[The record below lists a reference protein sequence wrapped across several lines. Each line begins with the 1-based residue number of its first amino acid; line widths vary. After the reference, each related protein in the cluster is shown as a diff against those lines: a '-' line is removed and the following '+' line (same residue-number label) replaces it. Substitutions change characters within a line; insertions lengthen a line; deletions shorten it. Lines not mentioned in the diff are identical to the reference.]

1 MNLITNF
8 HNLILNLCKYIFMHV
23 YIQQQQQQPPPLSLS
38 LNFVELAIDP
48 QHISI
53 YSLYIGQ
60 PHVLLYAILF

>member
-8 HNLILNLCKYIFMHV
+8 HNLISNQYKYIFMLV
-23 YIQQQQQQPPPLSLS
+23 YIQQQQKLPPPSLS
-38 LNFVELAIDP
+38 LNFFELAIDP

-60 PHVLLYAILF
+60 PHILFYAILF